1 MTRYNIFYQVHKG
14 LRVMLYETATLIQQS
29 DFVNA
34 AEAAEALNQTEDVL
48 NLFDKHANTEDILVF
63 SSIQPYEPAVVDEL
77 EKEHMKDHELGQR
90 LRGLITAFE
99 KTVSVESK
107 MEVAAAINKSFV
119 EFMVFNLEHMAK
131 EENIINKA
139 LWKHYTDEQ
148 LHMITQ
154 KIVGSMPPEAMAM
167 FSKWMMRGLSN
178 DEISG
183 WLKEVKNNAPDFVFN
198 GLMET
203 AANEL
208 ADSRWI
214 QVQENL
220 TEGAMVV

>member
-14 LRVMLYETATLIQQS
+14 LRVMLYETATLIQQT

-48 NLFDKHANTEDILVF
+48 NLFDKHANTEDTLVF

-99 KTVSVESK
+99 KNVSVESK

>member
-48 NLFDKHANTEDILVF
+48 NLFDKHANTEDTLVF